1 MVPGHDEHRAN
12 VPRITQPF
20 KVWVRATLLAIVTSL
35 VALFFVAWRLDPYDA
50 DGRPLRL
57 AVHEQL
63 GMKPCS
69 FYRKFHRPC
78 PTCGMT
84 TGFALLMKA
93 DVVSS
98 LQANP
103 AGTFFAA
110 WLIALIPWGAISAI
124 RGRWLFGRWIEAWL
138 LWGIIAIV
146 GLAILRWLIVVG
158 MPWLMG
164 YG

>member
-1 MVPGHDEHRAN
+1 MVPGHDEHRAD
-12 VPRITQPF
+12 VPQSFRPF
-20 KVWVRATLLAIVTSL
+20 KVWVRATLLAIVGL
-35 VALFFVAWRLDPYDA
+35 LIVVFVVAWRLDPYDA

-63 GMKPCS
+63 GMKPCH
-69 FYRKFHRPC
+69 FFRKYDRPC

-84 TGFALLMKA
+84 TSFALLMKA

-98 LQANP
+98 LRANP
-103 AGTFFAA
+103 AGTLFAI
-110 WLIALIPWGAISAI
+110 WLLALIPWGAISAV
-124 RGRWLFGRWIEAWL
+124 RGRWLFGRSIENWL

-146 GLAILRWLIVVG
+146 GLAVSRWLIIVG
-158 MPWLMG
+158 LPWLTG